1 MSEKELTAGGSLWH
15 RGRRFLLTKPRM
27 AVMLLLGLALM
38 WVTPVGLKWLL
49 VQQLQQTLKREVKV
63 DALHIHPWSLSL
75 SVDGLSVQNA
85 EGAEFVS
92 WQRLTVD
99 VSAQSFTQRAW
110 VLDALTLQGPRV
122 SVTHFGQ
129 GRFDFSDLLV
139 PFNDNNSSALPPFV
153 LHAVAIHDGQVRLQD
168 RPLLRTHTVDNF
180 KLVLPMISSLSGKN
194 GLTLTPELSA
204 VVNGSLLQV
213 TGKVQ
218 PLADVPEGVL
228 ALTLDD
234 FDLSALQPY
243 ASESLPMRLAN
254 GKLTADLKLAIG
266 EASGRLAL
274 LLNGT
279 AHLDNL
285 VLKDVHDGALL
296 SFKTLELALSPS
308 DVLAGPLALTRVMLD
323 QPEAVVHI
331 SPEGQLNGLPV
342 QPQPSQPLT
351 QPPKASPALAVFVH
365 QFTLRGGVVDF
376 VDASVKPAVQS
387 RMTDVNAVVSHLST
401 QANTTADATLKAKL
415 DGKATLDVQART
427 QPLNVTKFLDANLQ
441 ARGVDLTRFSGY
453 AQKYLGYPLHKGKL
467 TLEASYRIRDKQLH
481 GDHHVLIDQLTLGEP
496 LPSPH
501 AIDAPVS
508 LGVSL
513 LKNSSGQIDIDLPVS
528 GAVDA
533 PEFSFGG
540 LVAQTI
546 GNVLVKIVTAP
557 VRAIGSLIDA
567 DEKDD

>member
-1 MSEKELTAGGSLWH
+1 
-15 RGRRFLLTKPRM
+15 
-27 AVMLLLGLALM
+27 
-38 WVTPVGLKWLL
+38 
-49 VQQLQQTLKREVKV
+49 
-63 DALHIHPWSLSL
+63 
-75 SVDGLSVQNA
+75 
-85 EGAEFVS
+85 
-92 WQRLTVD
+92 
-99 VSAQSFTQRAW
+99 
-110 VLDALTLQGPRV
+110 
-122 SVTHFGQ
+122 
-129 GRFDFSDLLV
+129 
-139 PFNDNNSSALPPFV
+139 
-153 LHAVAIHDGQVRLQD
+153 
-168 RPLLRTHTVDNF
+168 
-180 KLVLPMISSLSGKN
+180 
-194 GLTLTPELSA
+194 
-204 VVNGSLLQV
+204 
-213 TGKVQ
+213 
-218 PLADVPEGVL
+218 
-228 ALTLDD
+228 
-234 FDLSALQPY
+234 
-243 ASESLPMRLAN
+243 
-254 GKLTADLKLAIG
+254 
-266 EASGRLAL
+266 
-274 LLNGT
+274 
-279 AHLDNL
+279 
-285 VLKDVHDGALL
+285 
-296 SFKTLELALSPS
+296 
-308 DVLAGPLALTRVMLD
+308 
-323 QPEAVVHI
+323 
-331 SPEGQLNGLPV
+331 
-342 QPQPSQPLT
+342 
-351 QPPKASPALAVFVH
+351 
-365 QFTLRGGVVDF
+365 
-376 VDASVKPAVQS
+376 
-387 RMTDVNAVVSHLST
+387 VSHLST